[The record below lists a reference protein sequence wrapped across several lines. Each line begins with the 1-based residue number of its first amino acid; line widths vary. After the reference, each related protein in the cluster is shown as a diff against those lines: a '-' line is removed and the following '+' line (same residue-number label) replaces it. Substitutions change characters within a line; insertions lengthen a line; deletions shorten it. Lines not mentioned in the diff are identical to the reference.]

1 MSGSRRGARS
11 PGPSALRGRAGARP
25 GSAAGRVAAAT
36 IRSFPLFRLS
46 EDKARARPALP
57 EPVWAALPDPAPAS
71 VSASVTW
78 GLSAPHCGRWVARRQ
93 RGTLRLLPVPSRLLG
108 PTAAPV
114 RGCRCHETLR
124 QGQGQCQPSPL
135 PPQQEVPAEVTVAD
149 VTVAGVTTAVPIPH
163 LAAGFSRGPDITL
176 SLLSAPVDTRT
187 SRCGLAPSPAGGLVR
202 LATGGGLQ
210 LAKVSLAPESGCVAF
225 KSPKPHCFL
234 ADVNP
239 GGVEPCASP
248 GRAAALVSA
257 AALPWSPGY
266 CMRCS
271 AAGLPSTFLLCGP
284 QGRPGCPSPPP
295 LHQPCGSPAP
305 PWPWPS
311 TGQTGTLSPPAAG
324 GLFCVWV
331 TGHLF
336 SPRYCAAL
344 IMVLIT

>member
-1 MSGSRRGARS
+1 MSTFSSSSSTRGSCRGDSGRRDSGRRDNGGAHPPPRCRLFLR
-11 PGPSALRGRAGARP
+11 PRHHPLTAL
-25 GSAAGRVAAAT
+25 
-36 IRSFPLFRLS
+36 
-46 EDKARARPALP
+46 
-57 EPVWAALPDPAPAS
+57 
-71 VSASVTW
+71 
-78 GLSAPHCGRWVARRQ
+78 
-93 RGTLRLLPVPSRLLG
+93 
-108 PTAAPV
+108 
-114 RGCRCHETLR
+114 
-124 QGQGQCQPSPL
+124 
-135 PPQQEVPAEVTVAD
+135 
-149 VTVAGVTTAVPIPH
+149 
-163 LAAGFSRGPDITL
+163 
-176 SLLSAPVDTRT
+176 APVDTRT

-336 SPRYCAAL
+336 FPRYCAAL